1 MRLRTAVLTLTTLIF
16 ATQASAQWMAKVEDD
31 IFSGGKKAVLIGEVD
46 NFHAFVFDCD
56 AERLTFALIGK
67 NAKGDNA
74 ARAAASLIVKV
85 DQGQIQRFAATTSQR
100 NDTHWQALTSDR
112 EQILNI
118 LTQIRD
124 AESGVQIGVQVPDID
139 FKWSGVA
146 STAGSTKETDRFVA
160 ACKLK

>member
-31 IFSGGKKAVLIGEVD
+31 IFSGGKKAMLIGEVD

-56 AERLTFALIGK
+56 AES
-67 NAKGDNA
+67 AKGDSA
-74 ARAAASLIVKV
+74 AKVAASLIVKV
-85 DQGQIQRFAATTSQR
+85 DQGQIQRFVATTSQR

-124 AESGVQIGVQVPDID
+124 AESGIQIGVQVPDID

-146 STAGSTKETDRFVA
+146 SPAGSTKETDRFVA